1 MPTRKDFKIEK
12 CKDCI
17 RVTRTD
23 MDGDKH
29 CHLHSRKLA
38 ETIINNVCNNKIP
51 LHSHSRTLECMVR
64 LSENDE
70 YIEKI
75 NRLLESRKKKDR
87 KQPYVNP
94 NIKKSF

>member
-1 MPTRKDFKIEK
+1 MPTRKDFTIEK

-17 RVTRTD
+17 RVTRSD
-23 MDGDKH
+23 IIGDKH

-38 ETIINNVCNNKIP
+38 ETIISNVCSNKIP

-64 LSENDE
+64 LSDDKE

-75 NRLLESRKKKDR
+75 NRLLESRKKKGK
-87 KQPYVNP
+87 KQLYVNP